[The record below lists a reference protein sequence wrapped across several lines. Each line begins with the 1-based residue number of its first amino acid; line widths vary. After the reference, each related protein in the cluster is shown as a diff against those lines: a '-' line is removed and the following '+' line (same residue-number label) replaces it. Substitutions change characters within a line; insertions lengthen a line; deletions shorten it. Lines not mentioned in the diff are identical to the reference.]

1 MAEAEKLRGE
11 SMNGPGSLIDW
22 TAALDA
28 AGDDAELLEE
38 LVGVFLEES
47 PILMQQ
53 IQKGLEVS
61 DSSLVR
67 RASHTLKGS
76 LRIFEASSGVD
87 LAFELE
93 KLGQQGELAGG
104 DDLLEDLQTYMDR
117 VTAELNG
124 YLKR

>member
-1 MAEAEKLRGE
+1 
-11 SMNGPGSLIDW
+11 MNGPGSLIDW

-47 PILMQQ
+47 PILMGQ
-53 IQKGLEVS
+53 IRTGLENS
-61 DSSLVR
+61 DSPLVR
-67 RASHTLKGS
+67 RAAHTLKGS
-76 LRIFEASSGVD
+76 LRIFEAAGGVD
-87 LAFELE
+87 LAFQLE

-104 DDLLEDLQTYMDR
+104 DQLLEDLQAYMAG

>member
-1 MAEAEKLRGE
+1 
-11 SMNGPGSLIDW
+11 MNGPGSLINW

-47 PILMQQ
+47 PILMKQ
-53 IQKGLEVS
+53 IQEGLELS
-61 DSSLVR
+61 DSPLVR

-76 LRIFEASSGVD
+76 LRIFEASGGVD
-87 LAFELE
+87 LAFQLE

-104 DDLLEDLQTYMDR
+104 AKLLDDLQAYMDR